1 VLVLNGTDPHS
12 IMAMQILIKTLNV
25 SMITCT
31 TDSFENQK
39 FLQDHF
45 TNQQMNIVF
54 TPTER
59 DPWQKCMEITNG
71 IGYDLIL
78 DFAGSMEHMKRQCLK
93 LATFYGIIATSY
105 KDMQLDPPE
114 SKFLNQKCVTMSF
127 INYQTLLESGLHDG
141 VARTLL
147 SDIHVKLL
155 KNEFGHVMSQ
165 FVNSN

>member
-1 VLVLNGTDPHS
+1 
-12 IMAMQILIKTLNV
+12 
-25 SMITCT
+25 
-31 TDSFENQK
+31 
-39 FLQDHF
+39 
-45 TNQQMNIVF
+45 MNIVF

>member
-1 VLVLNGTDPHS
+1 
-12 IMAMQILIKTLNV
+12 
-25 SMITCT
+25 
-31 TDSFENQK
+31 
-39 FLQDHF
+39 
-45 TNQQMNIVF
+45 
-54 TPTER
+54 
-59 DPWQKCMEITNG
+59 MEITNG